1 MIDCDRALKA
11 FSDYVK
17 NYDVNNGKVRLK
29 IVHTMHVADLSEMIA
44 SQLNL
49 SKEDIQLARLIGILH
64 DIGRFEQLCRYN
76 DFRDY
81 LTVDHAQLG
90 VEVLKENQR
99 IRLFIEDD
107 SYDELIY
114 QAIANHNKYAIADGL
129 DAHTLLHA
137 RIIRD
142 ADKTDIFRVRIEDPL
157 EDALPF
163 TVEEMEESGVS
174 ESVEDIFYQ
183 EKCIPSNSRKQ
194 PADSLLSGAGLLFD
208 YNFKPGLR
216 YVREHHYVEKMME
229 RFPLKRKDSAERIH
243 RAEVFALNYI
253 DKRLSQPER
262 EVAEQNG

>member
-29 IVHTMHVADLSEMIA
+29 IVHTMHVADLAEMIA

-49 SKEDIQLARLIGILH
+49 SREDIQLARLIGILH
-64 DIGRFEQLCRYN
+64 DIGRFEQLRRYN

-81 LTVDHAQLG
+81 LTVDHASLG
-90 VEVLKENQR
+90 VEVLKENQF
-99 IRLFIEDD
+99 IRSFIEEDT
-107 SYDELIY
+107 YDELIY
-114 QAIANHNKYAIADGL
+114 QAIENHNKYAIADGL

-163 TVEEMEESGVS
+163 TTEQLENSGVS
-174 ESVEDIFYQ
+174 DKVEDIFYQ
-183 EKCIPSNSRKQ
+183 EKCVPSNTREQ
-194 PADSLLSGAGLLFD
+194 PADSLLSGAALLFD

-216 YVREHHYVEKMME
+216 YVREHHYVERMME
-229 RFPLKRKDSAERIH
+229 RFPLKKKESAERIH

-253 DKRLSQPER
+253 DKRLEEPER
-262 EVAEQNG
+262 EVEQNG